1 MFGTDCKVRLIG
13 DLHGKDFQSRD
24 FNCSTNTLYFCFL
37 TEVNI
42 LISMNYSSR
51 IIHIGR
57 LQLGDDQPI
66 RLQSMTS
73 TNTLDTNATV
83 EQAIRMID
91 AGCEMVRITAPGL
104 KEAAHLQLI
113 KEELK
118 KRGISVPLIADIH
131 FNPGAA
137 EIAARIVEK
146 VRINPGNYIDK
157 KSGRIDYTEAEYNEE
172 LERIA
177 GRLLPLLKICKQH
190 GTAIRIG
197 TNHGSLSQRI
207 VSRYG
212 DTPEGMVQSALEFT
226 RICSNYGFHN
236 LVLSMKS
243 SNVRVMVNA
252 YRMLAKKLTAE
263 GLNYPLHLGV
273 TEAGDGEDGRL
284 KSIAG
289 IGALL
294 ARGIG
299 DTIRVSLTEDPEFE
313 LPVAKSIV
321 ERFHKTSDNN
331 QVIRYIRPDL
341 SINREIK
348 QEKIASVAT
357 GNIGGKN
364 PPAVLLKRG
373 NAYFIADEKGG
384 TNPVTLPF
392 LEVDSKNIDQ
402 DLTDIVAKLRS
413 DANVVLLSSA
423 GSSSIRKLINKMH
436 DSGLKNQLILK
447 SAISKK
453 GIDDFIVENSLNP
466 GNLLLDGLGDG
477 ICVETNGIAEEEA
490 IRIGFGLLQ
499 ATRMRVS
506 RTEFIACPS
515 CGRTLFNI
523 QEALQQV
530 KARTSHLKGLKIAV
544 MGCIVNGPGEMADA
558 DYGYVGAGN
567 GKVTLY
573 KGKEPVRRGIAETDA
588 VDVLIELIKEN
599 GDWKENG

>member
-13 DLHGKDFQSRD
+13 DLHVKDFQSRD

-57 LQLGDDQPI
+57 LQLGNDQPI

>member
-1 MFGTDCKVRLIG
+1 
-13 DLHGKDFQSRD
+13 
-24 FNCSTNTLYFCFL
+24 
-37 TEVNI
+37 
-42 LISMNYSSR
+42 MNYSSR

-57 LQLGDDQPI
+57 LQLGNDQPI

-384 TNPVTLPF
+384 TNSVTLPF

-413 DANVVLLSSA
+413 DANVVLLSTA

-436 DSGLKNQLILK
+436 VSGLKNPLILK

-530 KARTSHLKGLKIAV
+530 KARTSHLNGLKIAV

>member
-13 DLHGKDFQSRD
+13 DLHVKDFQSRD
-24 FNCSTNTLYFCFL
+24 FNCFTNTLYFCFL
-37 TEVNI
+37 TEVDI

-57 LQLGDDQPI
+57 LQLGNDQPI

-252 YRMLAKKLTAE
+252 YRCTLVLPKPVMVKM
-263 GLNYPLHLGV
+263 
-273 TEAGDGEDGRL
+273 ED
-284 KSIAG
+284 
-289 IGALL
+289 
-294 ARGIG
+294 
-299 DTIRVSLTEDPEFE
+299 
-313 LPVAKSIV
+313 
-321 ERFHKTSDNN
+321 
-331 QVIRYIRPDL
+331 
-341 SINREIK
+341 
-348 QEKIASVAT
+348 
-357 GNIGGKN
+357 
-364 PPAVLLKRG
+364 
-373 NAYFIADEKGG
+373 
-384 TNPVTLPF
+384 
-392 LEVDSKNIDQ
+392 
-402 DLTDIVAKLRS
+402 
-413 DANVVLLSSA
+413 
-423 GSSSIRKLINKMH
+423 
-436 DSGLKNQLILK
+436 
-447 SAISKK
+447 
-453 GIDDFIVENSLNP
+453 
-466 GNLLLDGLGDG
+466 
-477 ICVETNGIAEEEA
+477 
-490 IRIGFGLLQ
+490 
-499 ATRMRVS
+499 
-506 RTEFIACPS
+506 
-515 CGRTLFNI
+515 
-523 QEALQQV
+523 
-530 KARTSHLKGLKIAV
+530 
-544 MGCIVNGPGEMADA
+544 
-558 DYGYVGAGN
+558 
-567 GKVTLY
+567 
-573 KGKEPVRRGIAETDA
+573 
-588 VDVLIELIKEN
+588 
-599 GDWKENG
+599 

>member
-1 MFGTDCKVRLIG
+1 MICT
-13 DLHGKDFQSRD
+13 GKIFKSRD
-24 FNCSTNTLYFCFL
+24 FQCSINTLYFCLL

-42 LISMNYSSR
+42 LSSMNYYSR
-51 IIHIGR
+51 TIQIGH
-57 LQLGDDQPI
+57 LQLGGDQPI

-83 EQAIRMID
+83 EQAIRMIES
-91 AGCEMVRITAPGL
+91 GCEMVRITAPGL
-104 KEAAHLQLI
+104 KEAAHLQQI
-113 KEELK
+113 KDELK
-118 KRGISVPLIADIH
+118 KRGYLIPIIADIH

-157 KSGRIDYTEAEYNEE
+157 KTGRIDYTEVEYNEE

-177 GRLLPLLKICKQH
+177 SRLLPLLKICKQH

-207 VSRYG
+207 ISRYG

-243 SNVRVMVNA
+243 SNVRVMVDA
-252 YRMLAKKLTAE
+252 YCMLAEKLRDE

-289 IGALL
+289 IGSLL

-321 ERFHKTSDNN
+321 DRFHKISDKN
-331 QVIRYIRPDL
+331 QVIRSIRPDL
-341 SINREIK
+341 IINHEIK
-348 QEKIASVAT
+348 HEKISSVAS

-364 PPAVLLKRG
+364 LPALLIKRG
-373 NAYFIADEKGG
+373 NDFFIADEKGG
-384 TNPVTLPF
+384 TSPITQPILK
-392 LEVDSKNIDQ
+392 VDNNNIDH
-402 DLTDIVAKLRS
+402 DLTNIVAKLRS
-413 DANVVLLSSA
+413 DARVVLLAKA
-423 GSSSIRKLINKMH
+423 GSASIRKLIEKMQ
-436 DSGLKNQLILK
+436 DSGLKNPLMLK
-447 SAISKK
+447 SAISIK
-453 GIDDFIVENSLNP
+453 GVDDFIVENSLNP

-477 ICVETNGIAEEEA
+477 ICLEIDSIAEQDA
-490 IRIGFGLLQ
+490 VRIGFGLLQ

-506 RTEFIACPS
+506 RTEFISCPS

-523 QEALQQV
+523 QNALQQV

-544 MGCIVNGPGEMADA
+544 MGCIVNGPGEMADT

-567 GKVTLY
+567 GRVTLY
-573 KGKEPVRRGIAETDA
+573 KGKEPVMRGISETDA
-588 VDVLIELIKEN
+588 VDVLIELIKGN
-599 GDWKENG
+599 GDWIENS

>member
-57 LQLGDDQPI
+57 LQLGNDQPI